1 MIVQDPAIPELI
13 LKIADHYNT
22 NISTRFLRPF
32 LAGILSD
39 NELARRISDLTEHS
53 EAYTTQG
60 VHLDEMYLQV
70 LALARFIFLVRTDIL
85 PNLRN
90 LSGQTSLN
98 DMNKVFRDMAMNNF
112 GANIQ
117 VLADYVNELYIKLVA
132 NDKSQNGKTRPIY
145 RDIPGLTEIGRYL
158 VDR

>member
-53 EAYTTQG
+53 EAYTAQG

-70 LALARFIFLVRTDIL
+70 LALARFIFLVRPDIL
-85 PNLRN
+85 PNLRRYAEG
-90 LSGQTSLN
+90 LPPE
-98 DMNKVFRDMAMNNF
+98 
-112 GANIQ
+112 GA
-117 VLADYVNELYIKLVA
+117 
-132 NDKSQNGKTRPIY
+132 
-145 RDIPGLTEIGRYL
+145 
-158 VDR
+158 VDRVRGY

>member
-53 EAYTTQG
+53 EAYTAQG

-70 LALARFIFLVRTDIL
+70 IALSRFIFLVRTDIL

-90 LSGQTSLN
+90 LSGQTSSN
-98 DMNKVFRDMAMNNF
+98 DANKVFRDMAMNNF
-112 GANIQ
+112 GANVQ
-117 VLADYVNELYIKLVA
+117 VLADYVNELYVKLVA
-132 NDKSQNGKTRPIY
+132 NDKAQNGKTRPVY
-145 RDIPGLTEIGRYL
+145 RDIPGLAEIGRYL
-158 VDR
+158 VDK